1 MKVRVTGLVS
11 SYWQFSVINLLF
23 SSLIV
28 TLYYP
33 KYTIHLLPFGKT
45 NCTSADKDA
54 LTASH

>member
-1 MKVRVTGLVS
+1 LV
-11 SYWQFSVINLLF
+11 
-23 SSLIV
+23 V

-33 KYTIHLLPFGKT
+33 KYTIHLLPLGKT